1 MQVPRAFAAG
11 AQAKA
16 HTRGTHRSR
25 SPLETLRA
33 LQPSLQAMGIT
44 RVANVTGLDRIGIPV
59 CMACRPNSR
68 SLSVAQGKGLDL
80 ASAKASA
87 LMESVEG
94 FHAENV
100 RLPLQ
105 LGSQREMQRRLPLV
119 DVDRLPRPPGSA
131 YHSNLPLLWV
141 EGLDLLRDEPAWVPF
156 QLVHTNFHGTGPLRI
171 EATSFL
177 MSTNGLASGNHRLEA
192 LSHALC
198 EIVERHSCHQFL
210 ALPPV
215 EQQRRLLDLDSIDD
229 EDARGLL
236 ARFRRAGVAVAVW
249 DTSGPAGLPVFR
261 CQIADAAPDPGWHH
275 APAGG
280 YGCHPARA
288 VALLRALT
296 EATQSRLTAIAGS
309 RDDILHEAY
318 DPLPF
323 APPPGAGHRRFQDV
337 PAGLNCGFEEDV
349 AFELASLSRAG
360 LDSAVA
366 LDLSLPGI
374 DAAVVRVVVPGAA
387 QPDHGL
393 PARHAAPGGA

>member
-1 MQVPRAFAAG
+1 MQLAQAFAAG
-11 AQAKA
+11 SPAKA

-25 SPLETLRA
+25 SPAETLRA
-33 LQPSLQAMGIT
+33 LQPSLPAMGIT
-44 RVANVTGLDRIGIPV
+44 RIANVTGLDRIGIPV

-68 SLSVAQGKGLDL
+68 SLSVAQGKGIDLD
-80 ASAKASA
+80 AAKASA

-100 RLPLQ
+100 CLPLQ
-105 LGSQREMQRRLPLV
+105 LGSRREMQRRLPIV
-119 DVDRLPRPPGSA
+119 DVDLLPRPPGSA

-141 EGLDLLRDEPAWVPF
+141 EGLDLLRDEAAWVPF

-177 MSTNGLASGNHRLEA
+177 MSTNGLAAGNHRLEA

-210 ALPPV
+210 ALPAA

-229 EDARGLL
+229 EDARALL
-236 ARFRRAGVAVAVW
+236 ARFRRAGVAVALW
-249 DTSGPAGLPVFR
+249 DATGTAGLPVFR

-280 YGCHPARA
+280 YGCHPARP

-296 EATQSRLTAIAGS
+296 EAAQSRLTAIAGS

-318 DPLPF
+318 DPRPCP
-323 APPPGAGHRRFQDV
+323 PPPGPGRHRFQAV
-337 PAGLNCGFEEDV
+337 PAGLIGSFEEDV
-349 AFELASLSRAG
+349 AFELAALGRAG
-360 LDSAVA
+360 FASAVA
-366 LDLSLPGI
+366 VDLSLPGI

-387 QPDHGL
+387 QPDHGV
-393 PARHAAPGGA
+393 PARRAEPGAA